1 MSNKKLYIIAS
12 FILIINTVIYSE
24 ELYYY
29 GFEQQIPMR
38 VVTNKVALYHSDN
51 TEHQIDNFLAKHN
64 LIGSWRSENLC
75 IVNNSLTSLDIDPTE
90 YNHSQDILYLPVY
103 VVNNEIEIV
112 LLPEVV
118 LKPNEIDYNMTELV
132 EQYNMELLHNDGI
145 YQIYSIPNNHNSI
158 SVANAI
164 YETGDFIFAYPNFY
178 TPFER
183 FAYIPNDTYFN
194 YQFSCNNIGQ
204 LLPNGH
210 TGTFDADIDAPEA
223 WEITRGSS
231 DIVVAVL
238 DLGVTSNH
246 PDLPNSRQV
255 RLCGSNFGN
264 GDPNDPSPQGN
275 DNHGNAC
282 AGVIA
287 ATMDNNEGIAGI
299 APNCKIMPL
308 RWSKNTNINIQL
320 SQAIKFAADNGAN
333 ILSCSFGVGSS
344 NPNFVPAIVTALEY
358 AISRGVVIVFAA
370 GNDANHHEN
379 KNGIVQFP
387 ANANINSLITVGA
400 TDRFDKLAVYSPTGP
415 LIDVTAPSHRAYNDQ
430 IQGETLEMWTLDIP
444 DVYGINPK
452 DGVAYGE
459 KCPDFGPNH
468 LSYTGRFGGTSY
480 SCPVVAGVVAL
491 MLSVNPRLS
500 PEQVF
505 FILTA
510 TCDKVGDYL
519 YINGKSNEL
528 GYGRVNAHSA
538 VLASQSKY
546 IQNYT
551 YKLDENITE
560 LALDITAGHSIN
572 CQHPQGAVIIDSA
585 SNVIFRAMERVTLK
599 PGFHAK
605 KGSRLHIHVDGL
617 ITSNISSAP
626 QRMAAR
632 SSSATTDDTE
642 STNDTQ
648 TNNTLEDMEN
658 NMIQS
663 TTIYTI
669 SGQLIQTIS
678 GGQRDVA
685 HLSNGMY
692 ILQHRMS
699 DGSVRSEKRAK
710 N

>member
-1 MSNKKLYIIAS
+1 M
-12 FILIINTVIYSE
+12 
-24 ELYYY
+24 
-29 GFEQQIPMR
+29 
-38 VVTNKVALYHSDN
+38 
-51 TEHQIDNFLAKHN
+51 
-64 LIGSWRSENLC
+64 
-75 IVNNSLTSLDIDPTE
+75 
-90 YNHSQDILYLPVY
+90 
-103 VVNNEIEIV
+103 
-112 LLPEVV
+112 
-118 LKPNEIDYNMTELV
+118 
-132 EQYNMELLHNDGI
+132 
-145 YQIYSIPNNHNSI
+145 
-158 SVANAI
+158 
-164 YETGDFIFAYPNFY
+164 
-178 TPFER
+178 
-183 FAYIPNDTYFN
+183 
-194 YQFSCNNIGQ
+194 
-204 LLPNGH
+204 
-210 TGTFDADIDAPEA
+210 
-223 WEITRGSS
+223 
-231 DIVVAVL
+231 
-238 DLGVTSNH
+238 
-246 PDLPNSRQV
+246 
-255 RLCGSNFGN
+255 
-264 GDPNDPSPQGN
+264 
-275 DNHGNAC
+275 
-282 AGVIA
+282 
-287 ATMDNNEGIAGI
+287 
-299 APNCKIMPL
+299 
-308 RWSKNTNINIQL
+308 
-320 SQAIKFAADNGAN
+320 
-333 ILSCSFGVGSS
+333 
-344 NPNFVPAIVTALEY
+344 
-358 AISRGVVIVFAA
+358 
-370 GNDANHHEN
+370 
-379 KNGIVQFP
+379 
-387 ANANINSLITVGA
+387 
-400 TDRFDKLAVYSPTGP
+400 
-415 LIDVTAPSHRAYNDQ
+415 
-430 IQGETLEMWTLDIP
+430 
-444 DVYGINPK
+444 
-452 DGVAYGE
+452 
-459 KCPDFGPNH
+459 
-468 LSYTGRFGGTSY
+468 
-480 SCPVVAGVVAL
+480 
-491 MLSVNPRLS
+491 
-500 PEQVF
+500 F